1 MATPNPTIAA
11 NRYGI
16 SPLQIAIS
24 AGTALSETI
33 TTRSQSL
40 VGIIVPAGWTTAN
53 ITVLFSTDGVNFYPV
68 YDWSGSE
75 YVITAAA
82 GNYIALD
89 PWELVGAYAIQLRSG
104 TKAAPVNQTST
115 SVLTVLVRELT

>member
-1 MATPNPTIAA
+1 MASPNPTIAG

-16 SPLQIAIS
+16 SPLNIVIA

-33 TTRSQSL
+33 ITKSQSL
-40 VGIIVPAGWTTAN
+40 IGIIVPSNWTTAN
-53 ITVLFSTDGVNFYPV
+53 ISVLISPDGTTFYPV
-68 YDWSGSE
+68 YDWAGTE
-75 YVITAAA
+75 YVITASA

-104 TKAAPVNQTST
+104 TNATPVNQTTASQ
-115 SVLTVLVRELT
+115 LTILVRELT